1 VTVWVSSV
9 SSILTLQ
16 YLEAAA
22 MKPDHY
28 PCSPAELWEHFYVI
42 SQVPRPSGSEQALR
56 QVIVALAEQRGCQ
69 HRSDA
74 FGNLVVYVPAS
85 SGREQAGVV
94 IIQNHLDMVTV
105 KASDKQHDFSVDPLQ
120 LEVIDGWL
128 RADRTTLGA
137 DNGVGVA
144 AALALLTAT
153 DLEHPPLELLF
164 TVEEE
169 TGLYGASALDS
180 SLLSGNRM
188 LNLDTED
195 WGEFFIGCSGAKGW
209 ELRCQLAREPQSAAT
224 SESGWCVTI
233 DGLSGGHSG
242 IQIHEQSGN
251 AIKLLGQWLVEAQQ
265 RVAGLAV
272 TGFLGGTAHNVIPA
286 EASLLFN
293 CTEQGAAALRALNDE
308 LVHRWRSYLPAQ
320 DQALSLSLEPCPCKD
335 SPLTPVAQQT
345 LQQLLLLFPH
355 GAQSYA
361 REQSEELVE
370 LSINLAVVRL
380 DAQGLFVESTLRY
393 FNAAQALAL
402 EQQVLAIGGWLQA
415 QVTPTIDYPGWEPR
429 LDGFLLAL
437 GQEVYREMFGSD
449 AAVKAIHAGLECG
462 IIKGKLGD
470 TDILS
475 FGPTIRGAHS
485 PTERLQIDTVEPFWN
500 LLTALLR
507 RL

>member
-1 VTVWVSSV
+1 
-9 SSILTLQ
+9 
-16 YLEAAA
+16 
-22 MKPDHY
+22 MKPDDY
-28 PCSPAELWEHFYVI
+28 PANPAELWDHFYLI
-42 SQVPRPSGSEQALR
+42 TQTPRPSGSEQALR
-56 QVIVALAEQRGCQ
+56 QIIVTLAEQSGCQ

-74 FGNLVVYVPAS
+74 FGNLVVYVPGS
-85 SGREQAGVV
+85 RGREREAAV

-105 KASDKQHDFSVDPLQ
+105 KASDKQHDFSADPLQ
-120 LEVIDGWL
+120 LEVVDGWL

-153 DLEHPPLELLF
+153 ELEHPPLELLF

-180 SLLSGNRM
+180 RLLSGARM

-209 ELRCQLAREPQSAAT
+209 QLRCQLAREPQPPQT
-224 SESGWCVTI
+224 PEPGWCVSI
-233 DGLSGGHSG
+233 AGLSGGHSG
-242 IQIHEQSGN
+242 IQIHEQCGN
-251 AIKLLGQWLVEAQQ
+251 AIKLLGQWLLEAQRQ
-265 RVAGLAV
+265 VEGLAV
-272 TGFLGGTAHNVIPA
+272 TGFAGGTAHNVIPA
-286 EASLLFN
+286 EASLRFN
-293 CTEQGAAALRALNDE
+293 CPEAGAAALRTLNDE
-308 LVHRWRSYLPAQ
+308 LAERWRSYLPAQ
-320 DQALSLSLEPCPCKD
+320 DQALSLSLEPCPGAD
-335 SPLTPVAQQT
+335 RQLTPAAQQT
-345 LQQLLLLFPH
+345 LQQFLLLFPH

-361 REQSEELVE
+361 RAQSDELVE

-380 DAQGLFVESTLRY
+380 DEDGLFVESTLRY
-393 FNAAQALAL
+393 FNAGQALAL
-402 EQQVLAIGGWLQA
+402 EQQVLAIGDWLEA
-415 QVTPTIDYPGWEPR
+415 EVTPTIDYPGWEPR
-429 LDGFLLAL
+429 LDGPLLAL
-437 GQEVYREMFGSD
+437 GQAVYRDMFGSE